1 MRPRNRA
8 DLAMSG
14 GAIRVRLEGA
24 SGATEEGAHLMRCK
38 KRVRAFTLIEILVV
52 VAIIAL
58 LISILLP
65 SLQRAREQAK
75 VALCLSNLRSLGVA
89 AGAYLSAQKEQFCW
103 SKSNQ
108 YPSSNF
114 YGGKRGNGDG
124 EPDYLAAYYWG
135 DPPYERGG
143 YNFHTKIRPL
153 NKYVYGNVQNDLT
166 ELRVFECPS
175 DYGVRSRRR
184 PLEPASEKTGY
195 DVTGTSY
202 QANIIWYTYLYK
214 VEGLEH
220 NLTELARRVDSLEK
234 SAIRHFQKL
243 GASRAI
249 LLQEDPCDVSTG
261 GVLYSENPPDIKM
274 MGWHG
279 RFDRHNLLFLDGH
292 AAYTYVNAKMNLDHR
307 PGASTFL
314 GCSPSQLETNPKA
327 CAHGTSDWISHLNY
341 GAE

>member
-1 MRPRNRA
+1 
-8 DLAMSG
+8 
-14 GAIRVRLEGA
+14 
-24 SGATEEGAHLMRCK
+24 MRCK

-103 SKSNQ
+103 SS
-108 YPSSNF
+108 PGGEWRRTFPASNF

-124 EPDYLAAYYWG
+124 EPSYLNAYYSN
-135 DPPYERGG
+135 EV
-143 YNFHTKIRPL
+143 YNFPTRVRPL
-153 NKYVYGNVQNDLT
+153 NKYVYGKVRNDVT

-184 PLEPASEKTGY
+184 PLEPASKKTGY

-202 QANIIWYTYLYK
+202 QANIIWYTYLVW
-214 VEGLEH
+214 VE
-220 NLTELARRVDSLEK
+220 NLPDQELARRVDSLEK

-249 LLQEDPCDVSTG
+249 LIQEDPCDVSTG
-261 GVLYSENPPDIKM
+261 GVLYSDNPPDLKM

-292 AAYTYVNAKMNLDHR
+292 AAYTYVNARMNLDHR
-307 PGASTFL
+307 PGGGSGFQY
-314 GCSPSQLETNPKA
+314 CSPSQMETNPKA
-327 CAHGTSDWISHLNY
+327 CVHGTSEWISHLTY